1 MTAVIVRKNDAD
13 VGIIKNGDGS
23 GVIARKSEIGRMYPG
38 GKAQPGI
45 YQRIINQM
53 PPHRVYIEAFLGGGA
68 VMRAKRPAVVNIGID
83 LDSAAIAGF
92 SDKIPGDRQLIEGDG
107 IGFLESYAWRGD
119 ELVYCDPPYLFSTRR
134 EHRPIYRCELE
145 EKDHLRLLAIAKRIA
160 APVIIS
166 GYWSKMY
173 ARELTGWRTISFQ
186 AVTRGGSLATEWLW
200 MNYAEPAELH
210 DYQYLGESF
219 RERERIKRK
228 INRWVARL
236 EKMPILERRALAA
249 ALAKVGEAA
258 RLDPASPETTV
269 NDRASSDLKMEASGR
284 STIAENEDARARSE
298 RSSEKTMLPA
308 TSL

>member
-1 MTAVIVRKNDAD
+1 
-13 VGIIKNGDGS
+13 
-23 GVIARKSEIGRMYPG
+23 MYPG

-68 VMRAKRPAVVNIGID
+68 VMRSKRPAAINFGID

-92 SDKIPGDRQLIEGDG
+92 GDMIAGELQLIEGDG

-134 EHRPIYRCELE
+134 EHRPIYRCEME
-145 EKDHLRLLAIAKRIA
+145 NKDHARFLAVAKRIA

-166 GYWSKMY
+166 GYWSEMY
-173 ARELTGWRTISFQ
+173 ARELAGWRTISFQ

-200 MNYAEPAELH
+200 MNYPEPAELH
-210 DYQYLGESF
+210 DYRYLGESF

-236 EKMPILERRALAA
+236 ERMPILERRALSA
-249 ALAKVGEAA
+249 ALAKVGDVA
-258 RLDPASPETTV
+258 RLDLPSPEMAV
-269 NDRASSDLKMEASGR
+269 NDRARASSDLEMAA
-284 STIAENEDARARSE
+284 TIAENEDARARSTI
-298 RSSEKTMLPA
+298 SSEMTMLPA

>member
-1 MTAVIVRKNDAD
+1 
-13 VGIIKNGDGS
+13 
-23 GVIARKSEIGRMYPG
+23 MYPG

-68 VMRAKRPAVVNIGID
+68 VMKAKRPAAVNIGLD
-83 LDSAAIAGF
+83 LDGSAIAGF
-92 SDKIPGDRQLIEGDG
+92 GDEVPGDLIGKSGDEVPRLHLIEGDG
-107 IGFLESYAWRGD
+107 ISFLESYAWRGD
-119 ELVYCDPPYLFSTRR
+119 ELAYCDPPYLFSTRR

-145 EKDHLRLLAIAKRIA
+145 EKGHLKLLAIARRIQ

-166 GYWSKMY
+166 GYWSEMY
-173 ARELTGWRTISFQ
+173 ARELAGWRTISFQ

-200 MNYAEPAELH
+200 MNYPEPADLH
-210 DYQYLGESF
+210 DYRYLGETF

-236 EKMPILERRALAA
+236 ERMPILERRALSA
-249 ALAKVGEAA
+249 ALAKVGDAA
-258 RLDPASPETTV
+258 RLGPIVGSEDAG
-269 NDRASSDLKMEASGR
+269 SD
-284 STIAENEDARARSE
+284 IAENEDARARSE
-298 RSSEKTMLPA
+298 TSSHLTMPPA